1 MIPGMR
7 KPSRVALVFMGM
19 IAAAGPVLAEA
30 VTDGRYVGYPGGT
43 QIPEIGSTGGLWL
56 LLGGLGLLCVGP
68 FFLNAK
74 RTHLD

>member
-1 MIPGMR
+1 
-7 KPSRVALVFMGM
+7 MGM
-19 IAAAGPVLAEA
+19 AALAGQAFAEA
-30 VTDGRYVGYPGGT
+30 ITDARYVGYPNNT
-43 QIPEIGSTGGLWL
+43 PVPEIASTGVMWL